1 MDLGSRLRNAK
12 LNLSNARAR
21 VSNVSKDKLEVMEVM
36 EVMEDKASSA
46 KLVNRVMEDT
56 MEASRDTKE
65 ASRDTMEASRDTMEA
80 KDNMA
85 DRACL
90 SVMINMV
97 VDINAILS
105 EVRVPSHSGTFV
117 ATTVRFVTFQRYPYD
132 IAVSDMQQ
140 RSGILLRII
149 KI

>member
-1 MDLGSRLRNAK
+1 MDMGSRLRNAK

-46 KLVNRVMEDT
+46 KLVNRVREDT
-56 MEASRDTKE
+56 MEASRDIKEASRDTME

-85 DRACL
+85 DRACP

-97 VDINAILS
+97 VDINAILTGPGA
-105 EVRVPSHSGTFV
+105 EEKKNEH
-117 ATTVRFVTFQRYPYD
+117 
-132 IAVSDMQQ
+132 
-140 RSGILLRII
+140 LRRISNT
-149 KI
+149 